1 MNCDCELLEHKLKV
15 AERII
20 KEEGG
25 TSMWVY
31 YLATS
36 GKPADNSWIKPLVF
50 ILLFLIASIYFYK
63 PNHPVKN
70 PHKIEMIQGTNIE
83 I

>member
-1 MNCDCELLEHKLKV
+1 MKCDCESLEYKLRA
-15 AERII
+15 AEKII

-25 TSMWVY
+25 TPMWVY

-36 GKPADNSWIKPLVF
+36 GKPADNSWIKSLAIVL
-50 ILLFLIASIYFYK
+50 ILLIVGIYFYK
-63 PNHPVKN
+63 PETKIKQ